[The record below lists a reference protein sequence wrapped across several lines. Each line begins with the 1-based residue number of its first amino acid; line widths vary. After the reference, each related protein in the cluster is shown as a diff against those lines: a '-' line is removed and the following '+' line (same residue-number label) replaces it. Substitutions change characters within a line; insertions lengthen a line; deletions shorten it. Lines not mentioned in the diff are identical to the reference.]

1 MTAIAASSVAIRTMA
16 DGTLR
21 ASIDF
26 EPRDAAAAFALLGSP
41 GQPLAVTA
49 LKTAAQRA
57 AKPAGGALAKLAG
70 QWCNDAT
77 FRAWC
82 GAETADDAAEFIRR
96 ECGIASRAE
105 LDSNKSAEAIFHL
118 NIRSAYASYLQELKP

>member
-1 MTAIAASSVAIRTMA
+1 MTAIAASSVAIRSLA

-21 ASIDF
+21 ATIDF
-26 EPRDAAAAFALLGSP
+26 EPRDAAAAFALLGAP

-49 LKTAAQRA
+49 LKTPAQRA

-70 QWCNDAT
+70 QWCIDAT

-82 GAETADDAAEFIRR
+82 GVETADEAAEFIRR
-96 ECGIASRAE
+96 KCVIESRAE
-105 LDSNKSAEAIFHL
+105 LDSSPSAAEVFHR
-118 NIRSAYASYLQELKP
+118 NIRAPFSRYLQELKP